1 MAKVRKILVTED
13 MAKEM
18 AKNMGC
24 RGVHKDEKGNWMPC
38 ASHEKLME
46 ISNRAEPKSI
56 QRMKFLPGEVDRKA
70 IAFKEKI
77 NSTLVKKDNP
87 YTKPD
92 LRERLK
98 REVMAGSQ
106 GGKPGQWSARKAQI
120 LAARY
125 RKAGGGYKRGLR
137 KNQRSLKKWT
147 REKWTTSDG
156 KPAIRGKKTTR
167 YLPLKAWR
175 KLSPSQIQATN
186 RKKIQGSKRG
196 EQFVAN
202 TRAARRAGASAR
214 KVKKTRTKSAYMP
227 EVEVSELNKKPKRTM
242 VGRKKRRVQKD
253 WENLGEKPIMG
264 IETLPGGGLVSG
276 DSGLGA
282 KSSMIGPTYVR
293 DNDPDVFLD
302 PESARFRSR
311 QLGCIGISRRI
322 SKTGRTVWM
331 PCTNMTDYANRAGS
345 TPLGRRNQERRFR
358 EAVREILSEDLNKN
372 NRRKR

>member
-1 MAKVRKILVTED
+1 MARTRTVLVTEE

-24 RGVHKDEKGNWMPC
+24 SGIHKDEKGNWMPC
-38 ASHEKLME
+38 SSMEKLQE
-46 ISNRAEPKSI
+46 ISNRAEPKKRSKK
-56 QRMKFLPGEVDRKA
+56 KFLPGEVDRKA
-70 IAFKEKI
+70 LSFKQKME
-77 NSTLVKKDNP
+77 STSIKKDNP

-106 GGKPGQWSARKAQI
+106 GGRPGQWSARKAQI

-125 RKAGGGYKRGLR
+125 KKAGGGYKRGLR

-147 REKWTTSDG
+147 REKWTTRDG
-156 KPAIRGKKTTR
+156 KPAIRGKRTAR

-175 KLSPSQIQATN
+175 KLTPAQAAATDK
-186 RKKIQGSKRG
+186 KKIEASKRG
-196 EQFVAN
+196 QQFVSN
-202 TRAARRAGASAR
+202 TRAAKKAGASVR
-214 KVKKTRTKSAYMP
+214 KPKRVKFKSAGMS
-227 EVEVSELNKKPKRTM
+227 EIDMSELNKKPKRTM
-242 VGRKKRRVQKD
+242 VGRKKRRAGKD
-253 WENLGEKPIMG
+253 WENLGEKPVMG

-276 DSGLGA
+276 DSAFSGKAALL
-282 KSSMIGPTYVR
+282 GPTYVR
-293 DNDPDVFLD
+293 DNDPDVFID
-302 PESARFRSR
+302 AESARFRAR

-358 EAVREILSEDLNKN
+358 EAVREILSDEIRK
-372 NRRKR
+372 NRRK